1 MHLTWNYPTH
11 CISTVC
17 EIVDLLPCDLPMV
30 EGPNVLCC
38 LTLCA
43 NYDGNTMIGSVVT
56 YTTSDDFCIEDVNE
70 LMRRYNEDAEWDGS
84 IPTVTRG

>member
-1 MHLTWNYPTH
+1 M
-11 CISTVC
+11 CGVA
-17 EIVDLLPCDLPMV
+17 DLLPCSDPTD

-56 YTTSDDFCIEDVNE
+56 YTTSDDFCIEDENE
-70 LMRRYNEDAEWDGS
+70 LMRRYSDDAEWEGS

>member
-1 MHLTWNYPTH
+1 MRNYCSTH

-17 EIVDLLPCDLPMV
+17 GVADLLPCNNPGV

-38 LTLCA
+38 DSTLCA
-43 NYDGNTMIGSVVT
+43 DYDGNTIIGTVT
-56 YTTSDDFCIEDVNE
+56 TYSTFDDFCIEDENE